1 MASRILRMQRVE
13 IFAPRAEKDIH
24 RGGTSMYDV
33 FISYSSEDSPW
44 AKTDYDNLLAQYDA
58 TPWDWRPFSST
69 EGPSSSPCRRS
80 ASLPGCCAC
89 AVVPP
94 RRKLAAQC
102 CWNVNDASDIQRY
115 ILAAAGHIGQERRQ
129 AARSAENPTM
139 MLQRASVALN
149 RFDPGHTVVGG

>member
-1 MASRILRMQRVE
+1 MGEDRLRQSACAVRRDPLGLASVFQYRRTVIIALPPFGLAPGLLRLR
-13 IFAPRAEKDIH
+13 
-24 RGGTSMYDV
+24 
-33 FISYSSEDSPW
+33 
-44 AKTDYDNLLAQYDA
+44 
-58 TPWDWRPFSST
+58 
-69 EGPSSSPCRRS
+69 
-80 ASLPGCCAC
+80 ASLLDRGSPYFDDYFQP
-89 AVVPP
+89 VVPP